1 MSKQLLLLTL
11 STFLFAGMNSSNAQ
25 TSHQVFN
32 DLLNKHVSSDGA
44 VSYKGFQ
51 SEEAKLDKYLANLK
65 ANHPNKS
72 WPRNERLAYWI
83 NAYNAFTIKLILDN
97 MPTTSI
103 MDIYGGKA
111 WDVKWIELGSSFYSL
126 NQIENDIIRPV
137 FQEPRIHFAVN
148 CAAKSCPPLRNEAYT
163 AATLNDQLEE
173 QTRKFIRN
181 SQFNSLKAK
190 EIKIS
195 KIFEWYAV
203 DFPMLIKFLNDYSTI
218 KISPNAK
225 ITYFEYDWNLNRK

>member
-1 MSKQLLLLTL
+1 MSKQLLILTL
-11 STFLFAGMNSSNAQ
+11 STFLFAGIQSSNAQ
-25 TSHQVFN
+25 TSHGVFN
-32 DLLNKHVSSDGA
+32 DLLKKYVSSDGA
-44 VSYKGFQ
+44 VNYKGFQ
-51 SEEAKLDKYLANLK
+51 SEEARLDKYLANLK

-72 WPRNERLAYWI
+72 WSRNERLAYWI

-97 MPTTSI
+97 MPVQSI
-103 MDIYGGKA
+103 MDIHGGKA
-111 WDVKWIELGSSFYSL
+111 CDVKFIELGSSYYSL

-163 AATLNDQLEE
+163 AAKLNEQLEE

-181 SQFNSLKAK
+181 AQFNSLKAK

-203 DFPMLIKFLNDYSTI
+203 DFPTLISFINRYSTI

-225 ITYFEYDWNLNRK
+225 IAYFEYNWSLNGK